1 MRKPIY
7 ANKQHEVLLES
18 YMSMTKDFVR
28 DVANDTRWR
37 AYKEILDIIIEYHNN
52 YGNNVRENNWYDWI
66 MILPVNVSIMTNG
79 FFAGVETK
87 RNIATVRAYKVLLNE
102 MLQDVIDKMEKLEPI
117 NE

>member
-7 ANKQHEVLLES
+7 ANKQHEVLLEA
-18 YMSMTKDFVR
+18 YISMTKDFVS
-28 DVANDTRWR
+28 DVSNDTRWL
-37 AYKEILDIIIEYHNN
+37 AYKEILDIIFEYHNN

-66 MILPVNVSIMTNG
+66 MILPVNISIMTNG

>member
-1 MRKPIY
+1 
-7 ANKQHEVLLES
+7 
-18 YMSMTKDFVR
+18 
-28 DVANDTRWR
+28 
-37 AYKEILDIIIEYHNN
+37 
-52 YGNNVRENNWYDWI
+52 